1 VTSQAAVNG
10 QNLPEPSPEEIARVS
25 KEMRDSPT
33 MQKAFLDDFC
43 NSLSRTVDLAKMEK
57 WMGVD
62 PACISRII
70 NCLECVQ
77 ELANNLSV
85 PKETKDE

>member
-1 VTSQAAVNG
+1 MIGQGAVNG
-10 QNLPEPSPEEIARVS
+10 QNLPEATPEGVARVS
-25 KEMRDSPT
+25 EEMRNSPT
-33 MQKAFLDDFC
+33 LQKEFLRDFR

-57 WMGVD
+57 WMGVN

-77 ELANNLSV
+77 ELANNLSEPEV
-85 PKETKDE
+85 KDE